1 MLWTFALMCIILAL
15 TPGPDNIFVATQSMA
30 YGVRTGWMITLGL
43 LTGCLWHTSLL
54 AFGFTAVIDRWPEV
68 FTAVKVMGGGYLL
81 YMAFTIWRRSGAMAQ
96 SVLSQHRKRWWF
108 VQGIV
113 LNTTN
118 PKVYLFFL
126 SFFPAFLWDQT
137 LAKSIQFFVL
147 GFIFIATSAV
157 IFGLIAL
164 FAQRYK
170 RMRDWLVTHPQ
181 TFKGIQAGI
190 FALLGLYILS
200 S

>member
-30 YGVRTGWMITLGL
+30 YGSRTGWMITLGL

-68 FTAVKVMGGGYLL
+68 FTAVKVLGGGYLL
-81 YMAFTIWRRSGAMAQ
+81 YMAFTIWRSHGAMAQ

-108 VQGIV
+108 VKGIV

-137 LAKSIQFFVL
+137 LQNPYNFCARVYFYRHFRGDIWPHS
-147 GFIFIATSAV
+147 
-157 IFGLIAL
+157 
-164 FAQRYK
+164 FAERFT

>member
-15 TPGPDNIFVATQSMA
+15 TPGPDNIFVATQPMA
-30 YGVRTGWMITLGL
+30 YGARTGWMITLGL

-68 FTAVKVMGGGYLL
+68 FTAVKVLGGGYLL
-81 YMAFTIWRRSGAMAQ
+81 YMAFTIWRSHAAMAQ

-108 VQGIV
+108 VKGIV

-164 FAQRYK
+164 FAERFT

>member
-30 YGVRTGWMITLGL
+30 YGARTGWMITLGL

-54 AFGFTAVIDRWPEV
+54 AFGFTTVIDRWPEV
-68 FTAVKVMGGGYLL
+68 FNAVKVLGGGYLL
-81 YMAFTIWRRSGAMAQ
+81 YMAFTIWRSNGAMAQ

-108 VQGIV
+108 IKGIV

-157 IFGLIAL
+157 IFGFIAL